1 MKSNT
6 PNPILR
12 NLHCLLC
19 LKCGENKW
27 QTSTTSLICEV
38 CSNEYPILKNGKVLT
53 VNEHINLP
61 TWEDVSEGFNLLK
74 GNEHPIK
81 IDKLGGPRIN
91 QLRAALNIKGLA
103 VNLGSGQDNYPDF
116 INLDLGEYEPVHV
129 VADFTKIPL
138 TTGSIELVA
147 CNSVLEH
154 IYEYELVVN
163 EISRIIKKGGYLY
176 LSVPLMSIRHH
187 KYDYHRW
194 TSVGLAKLIASN
206 FTIVES
212 GACRGVAYSLISFV
226 DALITH
232 KIHNKL
238 MLWICRKLWR
248 GLSFPL
254 LLIRDEATEEYQAM
268 ANTIYIVGIRK

>member
-1 MKSNT
+1 MKQLT
-6 PNPILR
+6 PNPILQ

-19 LKCGENKW
+19 LKCGENNW
-27 QTSTTSLICEV
+27 QTSITSLICEV

-53 VNEHINLP
+53 VNEHIDQAN
-61 TWEDVSEGFNLLK
+61 WEEVSEGFNLLK

-91 QLRAALNIKGLA
+91 QLRTMLNIKGLA
-103 VNLGSGQDNYPDF
+103 VNLGSGQDDYSDF
-116 INLDLGEYEPVHV
+116 INLDLGEYKPVHV

-138 TTGSIELVA
+138 TSASVELVA

-154 IYEYELVVN
+154 IYDYESVVN
-163 EISRIIKKGGYLY
+163 EISRIVKKDGYLY
-176 LSVPLMSIRHH
+176 LSVPFMSIRHH

-194 TSVGLAKLIASN
+194 TSVGLGKLVESN
-206 FTIVES
+206 FTIIES

-226 DALITH
+226 DALLTY
-232 KIHNKL
+232 KIHSKS

-248 GLSFPL
+248 GISFPL
-254 LLIRDEATEEYQAM
+254 LLIKDEANEEYQAM
-268 ANTIYIVGIRK
+268 ANTIYVLAVRK